1 VLASAASAFA
11 LSLTVSACAAL
22 APYTPAARS
31 SPISPVGAAA
41 SASSSATAK
50 IAASTPPITI
60 PVVKVSAAAQANT
73 AQLGIQVY
81 WHTTGSAASVRTAA
95 DKVLDYVVSLG
106 ANTVGLTFPFFTNGV
121 HPTQVYGLAA
131 STPDPATL
139 AIVIGEA
146 QTRGLR
152 VMVRPV
158 LDEANIADSRG
169 DWRGT
174 IQPPSAASWFASY
187 RAFLLPYLQ
196 LAQQKQVA
204 YFVVGTEL
212 ESLAKQKTPW
222 AALDT
227 AAAKIYTGE
236 LDYSQN
242 WDNWGN
248 GVSSTQA
255 SNIGVDAYPVLHQ
268 GDSASISQ
276 LTTAW
281 EHWLR
286 NRSTTVLKQT
296 VVQEVGIPA
305 VSGAY
310 SAPARWSKAGDTI
323 DVPIQAKWFTAAC
336 QSARTL
342 GLRGIYFWNVDSN
355 ADPANAVSASSD
367 AFIGRGDSSIRACF
381 AQSWT
386 G

>member
-1 VLASAASAFA
+1 M
-11 LSLTVSACAAL
+11 L

-31 SPISPVGAAA
+31 SPIGTAGAV
-41 SASSSATAK
+41 ASSSSSSTAETAT
-50 IAASTPPITI
+50 STPSATVPAV
-60 PVVKVSAAAQANT
+60 PVVKVSAAAQAEA
-73 AQLGIQVY
+73 AQLGVQVY
-81 WHTTGSAASVRTAA
+81 WHTTGSAADVRAAA

-106 ANTVGLTFPFFTNGV
+106 ANSVGLTFPFYTNGV
-121 HPTQVYGLAA
+121 HPTQVYGLAS

-139 AIVIGEA
+139 AVVIGEA
-146 QTRGLR
+146 QARGLR

-158 LDEANIADSRG
+158 LDEANITDSKG

-174 IQPPSAASWFASY
+174 IQPSSVTSWFASY
-187 RAFLLPYLQ
+187 RDFLQPYLQ
-196 LAQQKQVA
+196 LAQQKHVA

-212 ESLAKQKTPW
+212 ESLATQKTQW
-222 AALDT
+222 TALDT
-227 AAAKIYTGE
+227 AAAKIYSGE

-242 WDNWGN
+242 WDNWSN

-255 SNIGVDAYPVLHQ
+255 SHIGMDAYPVLHQ
-268 GDSASISQ
+268 GDSASVSQ

-296 VVQEVGIPA
+296 VLQEVGITA

-310 SAPARWSKAGDTI
+310 SAPAHWSKAEDTI

-336 QSARTL
+336 QSARAL
-342 GLRGIYFWNVDSN
+342 GLPGIYFWNVDSN
-355 ADPANAVSASSD
+355 ANPANAASASSD
-367 AFIGRGDSSIRACF
+367 SFIGRGDSSIRACF

>member
-1 VLASAASAFA
+1 VSA
-11 LSLTVSACAAL
+11 LSLTTSACSTL
-22 APYTPAARS
+22 APYTPAAGS
-31 SPISPVGAAA
+31 SSIGTAGAV
-41 SASSSATAK
+41 ASSSSSSTAK
-50 IAASTPPITI
+50 SATSTPSATL
-60 PVVKVSAAAQANT
+60 PVVKVSTAAQAET
-73 AQLGIQVY
+73 AQLGVQVY
-81 WHTTGSAASVRTAA
+81 WHTMGSAADVHTAA

-106 ANTVGLTFPFFTNGV
+106 ANSVGLTFPFYTNGV
-121 HPTQVYGLAA
+121 HPTQVYGVAS

-146 QTRGLR
+146 QARGLR

-158 LDEANIADSRG
+158 LDEANITDGKG

-174 IQPPSAASWFASY
+174 IQPPSVVSWFASY
-187 RAFLLPYLQ
+187 RAFLQPYLQ
-196 LAQQKQVA
+196 LAQQMHVP

-212 ESLAKQKTPW
+212 ESLAKQKTQW

-227 AAAKIYTGE
+227 AAAKIYSGE

-242 WDNWGN
+242 WDNWAN

-255 SNIGVDAYPVLHQ
+255 SKIGVDAYPVLHQ
-268 GDSASISQ
+268 GDSASVSQ

-286 NRSTTVLKQT
+286 NRSTTMLKQT

-336 QSARTL
+336 QSARAV
-342 GLRGIYFWNVDSN
+342 GLPGIYFWDVDSYAN
-355 ADPANAVSASSD
+355 PANASGDGSGS
-367 AFIGRGDSSIRACF
+367 FIGRGDSSIKACF